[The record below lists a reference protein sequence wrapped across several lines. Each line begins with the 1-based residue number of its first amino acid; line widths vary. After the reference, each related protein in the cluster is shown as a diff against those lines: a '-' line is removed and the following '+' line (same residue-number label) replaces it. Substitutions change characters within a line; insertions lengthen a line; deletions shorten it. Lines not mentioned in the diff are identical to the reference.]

1 MNLSSIPLPSWLT
14 KKRIIGIL
22 VAIAL
27 LGGGF
32 FVFLYSSSHKTEIA
46 LHTLDVFEKVSK
58 LLPLEADT
66 KKEVSV
72 ANQLVQTLT
81 AHDNQTRSFFILL
94 QNNFELR
101 PGGGFLGQY
110 AIVKIKNGELVS
122 TFVEDANLL
131 DQRIKNAGIAVTPP
145 WPLTRYMQIRKWMLR
160 DSNFSPDFPTNAQKA
175 EYFYRLGGG
184 REKFDAVIAVD
195 AVVFDHVLNLTG
207 PISIPGYPGTYS
219 SNGGALQLE
228 EAVEK
233 NYLGDNV
240 SATAKE
246 GRKTI
251 MKKIA
256 TEIMSRLATV
266 DNIPKIATLAQ
277 EELRNKDIM
286 IFFHDTTLQSLVES
300 VHWDGSVTKDWGSD
314 SLMVVDANMGALK
327 SDAYMKR
334 ALEYSV
340 DFTVSERP
348 KATLLYTYTHTAT
361 HGDWRTSDYH
371 TYTRVY
377 APLGSTYI
385 ENSRQKTGGVGA
397 QDDTTFKKT
406 VFGYKVD
413 ALIGQTLPTGISY
426 ELPATIQEDNYRLLI
441 QKQSGIGTIPVTVNL
456 KTSKGEFV
464 AHYDLKKDLVLEI
477 KEIEEKK
484 Q

>member
-1 MNLSSIPLPSWLT
+1 MNIPSITRPPWLT
-14 KKRIIGIL
+14 RKRLIGIL
-22 VAIAL
+22 VTLAL

-32 FVFLYSSSHKTEIA
+32 FVFLYSTSHKTEIA
-46 LHTLDVFEKVSK
+46 ARTLNIFDKVSK
-58 LLPLEADT
+58 LLPLEPDT

-72 ANQLVQTLT
+72 ANTLIQTLT
-81 AHDNQTRSFFILL
+81 AHDDKTYSFFILL

-110 AIVKIKNGELVS
+110 AVVKVKNGELVS

-184 REKFDAVIAVD
+184 REKFDVVIAVD
-195 AVVFDHVLNLTG
+195 AVVFDHVLGLTG

-233 NYLGDNV
+233 SYLGDDV
-240 SATAKE
+240 SASAKE

-251 MKKIA
+251 MKKLA
-256 TEIMSRLATV
+256 AEIMTRLATV
-266 DNIPKIATLAQ
+266 DNIPKIASLVQ

-286 IFFHDTTLQSLVES
+286 LFFHDATLQSLVES
-300 VHWDGSVTKDWGSD
+300 VHWDGSVTKDWSSD

-327 SDAYMKR
+327 SDAYIKR

-340 DFTVSERP
+340 DFTTGRRP
-348 KATLLYTYTHTAT
+348 KATVVYTYTHTAT

-377 APLGSTYI
+377 APSGSTYI
-385 ENSRQKTGGVGA
+385 ENSRQKTGGVGTQEDA
-397 QDDTTFKKT
+397 TFKKT

-413 ALIGQTLPTGISY
+413 ALIGQTLPTSISY
-426 ELPATIQEDNYRLLI
+426 ELPETIQESSYRLLI

-456 KTSKGEFV
+456 KTSEGEFS
-464 AHYDLKKDLVLEI
+464 AHYDLKKDLILEI
-477 KEIEEKK
+477 QQIEQK

>member
-1 MNLSSIPLPSWLT
+1 
-14 KKRIIGIL
+14 
-22 VAIAL
+22 
-27 LGGGF
+27 
-32 FVFLYSSSHKTEIA
+32 
-46 LHTLDVFEKVSK
+46 
-58 LLPLEADT
+58 
-66 KKEVSV
+66 
-72 ANQLVQTLT
+72 
-81 AHDNQTRSFFILL
+81 
-94 QNNFELR
+94 
-101 PGGGFLGQY
+101 
-110 AIVKIKNGELVS
+110 
-122 TFVEDANLL
+122 
-131 DQRIKNAGIAVTPP
+131 
-145 WPLTRYMQIRKWMLR
+145 MQIRKWMLR

-195 AVVFDHVLNLTG
+195 AVVFDHVLGLTG

-233 NYLGDNV
+233 NYLGDDV

-251 MKKIA
+251 MKKLA
-256 TEIMSRLATV
+256 AEIMTRLATV
-266 DNIPKIATLAQ
+266 NNIPKIASLVQ

-327 SDAYMKR
+327 SDAYVKR
-334 ALEYSV
+334 NLEYSV
-340 DFTVSERP
+340 DFTTGGRP
-348 KATLLYTYTHTAT
+348 KATVLYTYTHTAT

-377 APLGSTYI
+377 APLGSTYV

-397 QDDTTFKKT
+397 QDDTTFNKT

-426 ELPATIQEDNYRLLI
+426 ELPTTITENTYRLLI

-456 KTSKGEFV
+456 KTSKGDFT
-464 AHYDLKKDLVLEI
+464 AHYDLKKDLILEMQ
-477 KEIEEKK
+477 EIEEKK
-484 Q
+484 

>member
-1 MNLSSIPLPSWLT
+1 MNLPSLTPPAWLT
-14 KKRIIGIL
+14 KKRIL
-22 VAIAL
+22 SAL
-27 LGGGF
+27 ITITLIGGGF
-32 FVFLYSSSHKTEIA
+32 FVFSYSTSHKTEIA

-58 LLPLEADT
+58 LLPLEPDT

-72 ANQLVQTLT
+72 ANTLIQTFT
-81 AHDNQTRSFFILL
+81 AHDDKTYTFFILL
-94 QNNFELR
+94 QNNYELR

-131 DQRIKNAGIAVTPP
+131 DQRIKNAGITITPP

-195 AVVFDHVLNLTG
+195 AVVFDHVLELTG

-219 SNGGALQLE
+219 SDGGALQLE

-233 NYLGDNV
+233 NYLGDDV

-246 GRKTI
+246 NRKTI
-251 MKKIA
+251 MKKLA
-256 TEIMSRLATV
+256 AEIMSRLATV
-266 DNIPKIATLAQ
+266 NNIPKIATLIQ

-286 IFFHDTTLQSLVES
+286 LFFHDETLQSLIAS
-300 VHWDGSVTKDWGSD
+300 VYWDGSVTKDWGSD
-314 SLMVVDANMGALK
+314 SLMVVDANLGALK
-327 SDAYMKR
+327 SDAYIKR
-334 ALEYSV
+334 SLEYTV
-340 DFTVSERP
+340 DFTSGEHP
-348 KATLLYTYTHTAT
+348 KATLLYTYAHTAT

-385 ENSRQKTGGVGA
+385 ENSRVKTGGVGT
-397 QDDTTFKKT
+397 QDDAAFKKT

-426 ELPATIQEDNYRLLI
+426 ELPATITEDNYRLLI

-456 KTSKGEFV
+456 KTSKGDFT
-464 AHYDLKKDLVLEI
+464 AHYDLKKDLILEI
-477 KEIEEKK
+477 QEIEEKK

>member
-1 MNLSSIPLPSWLT
+1 MNFPSITRPPWLT
-14 KKRIIGIL
+14 RNRLIGIL
-22 VAIAL
+22 VTLSL

-32 FVFLYSSSHKTEIA
+32 FVFFYGKSHKTEIA
-46 LHTLDVFEKVSK
+46 AGTLNIFDKVSK
-58 LLPLEADT
+58 LLPLEPDT
-66 KKEVSV
+66 KKEVDV
-72 ANQLVQTLT
+72 ANKLVQTFT
-81 AHDNQTRSFFILL
+81 AHDDKTYTFFVLL
-94 QNNFELR
+94 QNNYELR

-195 AVVFDHVLNLTG
+195 AVVFDHVLELTG
-207 PISIPGYPGTYS
+207 PISIPGYSGTYS
-219 SNGGALQLE
+219 STNGALQLE

-233 NYLGDNV
+233 NYLGDDV
-240 SATAKE
+240 SAIAKE
-246 GRKTI
+246 NRKTI
-251 MKKIA
+251 MKKLA
-256 TEIMSRLATV
+256 AEIMTRLTTI
-266 DNIPKIATLAQ
+266 DTIPKIANLVQ

-286 IFFHDTTLQSLVES
+286 FFFHDTSLQSLVES

-327 SDAYMKR
+327 SDAYIKR
-334 ALEYSV
+334 SLEYSV
-340 DFTVSERP
+340 DFTTGGRP
-348 KATLLYTYTHTAT
+348 KATVLYTYTHTAT

-371 TYTRVY
+371 TYTRIY

-397 QDDTTFKKT
+397 QDDSTFNKT

-413 ALIGQTLPTGISY
+413 VLIGQTLPTGISY
-426 ELPATIQEDNYRLLI
+426 ELPETITEDNYRFLI

-456 KTSKGEFV
+456 KTSKGAFT
-464 AHYDLKKDLVLEI
+464 AHYDLKKDLTPAVQ
-477 KEIEEKK
+477 EIEENK
-484 Q
+484 

>member
-1 MNLSSIPLPSWLT
+1 MNLPSVTLPVWAT
-14 KKRIIGIL
+14 RKRLIATL
-22 VAIAL
+22 VTIAL

-32 FVFLYSSSHKTEIA
+32 FVFIYGTSHKTEIA
-46 LHTLDVFEKVSK
+46 LGTLDVFEKVSK
-58 LLPLEADT
+58 LLPLEPDT

-72 ANQLVQTLT
+72 ANTLIQTLT
-81 AHDNQTRSFFILL
+81 AHNDKTYTFFILL

-131 DQRIKNAGIAVTPP
+131 DQRIKNADITITPP

-195 AVVFDHVLNLTG
+195 AVVFDHVLELTG

-233 NYLGDNV
+233 NYLGDTV

-246 GRKTI
+246 NRKTI
-251 MKKIA
+251 MKKLA
-256 TEIMSRLATV
+256 AEIMTRLATV
-266 DNIPKIATLAQ
+266 NNIPKIATLAQ

-286 IFFHDTTLQSLVES
+286 LFFHDEALQSLVAS
-300 VHWDGSVTKDWGSD
+300 VYWDGSVTKDWGSD

-327 SDAYMKR
+327 SDAYIKR

-340 DFTVSERP
+340 DFTAGDRP
-348 KATLLYTYTHTAT
+348 KATVLYTYTHTAT

-377 APLGSTYI
+377 TPLGSTYV

-426 ELPATIQEDNYRLLI
+426 ELPATITENNYRLLI

-456 KTSKGEFV
+456 KTSQGDFT
-464 AHYDLKKDLVLEI
+464 AHYDLKKDLILEMQ
-477 KEIEEKK
+477 EIEEKK